1 MPPRSGV
8 LPHQQRDRVLCRLL
22 ALRAREFGR
31 SKARQP
37 PGAANALRGE
47 TLIYVIGI
55 ANNGEVVRMSEQ
67 EPSDW
72 HAAMASAIDSDPVD
86 LLLHRM
92 VSVGEDGIDT
102 VMALAFGT
110 DRFP

>member
-1 MPPRSGV
+1 
-8 LPHQQRDRVLCRLL
+8 
-22 ALRAREFGR
+22 
-31 SKARQP
+31 
-37 PGAANALRGE
+37 
-47 TLIYVIGI
+47 
-55 ANNGEVVRMSEQ
+55 MSEQ

-110 DRFP
+110 GRFP